1 MDFRLLRFRLRL
13 KIIVFPVKALVPCCR
28 GFPFPNSG
36 LGRVFRSPFSRSPWS
51 RCTSPKLHSEAAR
64 LTSCVYGSEEGLIQ
78 KVGEDR

>member
-13 KIIVFPVKALVPCCR
+13 KIIVIPSQCK
-28 GFPFPNSG
+28 
-36 LGRVFRSPFSRSPWS
+36 
-51 RCTSPKLHSEAAR
+51 SPKLHSEAAR